1 LLQTKQLN
9 TIDLLSQQIIQSKPI
24 SNIHRYLLSFKAKD
38 ETAEGRF
45 FAYDD
50 EAQQMVQ
57 KECEAIFNPLNPRDV
72 LPVPLQKI
80 INKKYVL
87 SVDLTNEACKTT
99 KYREYL
105 VKAVLEKPSVRDV
118 AQNPLLI
125 EHGTMEQGG
134 TGTST
139 EPLAHQTDVLQ
150 IEAAGHQVYELPIPS
165 LS

>member
-1 LLQTKQLN
+1 
-9 TIDLLSQQIIQSKPI
+9 
-24 SNIHRYLLSFKAKD
+24 
-38 ETAEGRF
+38 
-45 FAYDD
+45 
-50 EAQQMVQ
+50 MVQ

-87 SVDLTNEACKTT
+87 AVDLTNEACKTT

-118 AQNPLLI
+118 AQSPPLI
-125 EHGTMEQGG
+125 EHGTMEQRGA
-134 TGTST
+134 GTSI
-139 EPLAHQTDVLQ
+139 EPLPDETELLQ
-150 IEAAGHQVYELPIPS
+150 IELAIHEVYQLTAPS